1 MKQYKAYLIDLD
13 GTMYKGTD
21 EIDGASQFIDYLN
34 EHQIPHLYVTNN
46 STKTSDQVADKLHE
60 MNIDATPDEIV
71 TSALATADYI
81 SEQSPGASVYMLGG
95 EGLHSALTEAGLV
108 VKNDENVDY
117 VVIGLDENVTYEKL
131 AIATLA
137 VRKGA
142 TFISTNPDVSI
153 PKERGFLPGNGAITS
168 VVSVST
174 GVQPQ
179 FIGKPETIIMN
190 KSLELLQLNKEEV
203 AMVGDL
209 YDTDI
214 MSGINVGIDTIHVQT
229 GVTTLE
235 EIQTKDIPPTY
246 SFKDLNET
254 IVELTN

>member
-46 STKTSDQVADKLHE
+46 STKTPDQVADKLHE

-108 VKNDENVDY
+108 VKTDENVDY